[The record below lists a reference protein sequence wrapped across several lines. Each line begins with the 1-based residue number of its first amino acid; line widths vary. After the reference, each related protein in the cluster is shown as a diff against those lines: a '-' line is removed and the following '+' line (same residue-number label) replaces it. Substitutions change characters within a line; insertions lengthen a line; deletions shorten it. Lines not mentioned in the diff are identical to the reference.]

1 MIFFMY
7 YMGFTFTDAE
17 RSGAG
22 LRGVSRAQR
31 GQPGSEERHRAQ
43 RGQPGSAGSIGLRW
57 ASRAQRSGVV
67 LHAEGGSDRDRETQ
81 RGYRLIQADRC

>member
-1 MIFFMY
+1 MIVFMY

-22 LRGVSRAQR
+22 LRGVS
-31 GQPGSEERHRAQ
+31 RAQ